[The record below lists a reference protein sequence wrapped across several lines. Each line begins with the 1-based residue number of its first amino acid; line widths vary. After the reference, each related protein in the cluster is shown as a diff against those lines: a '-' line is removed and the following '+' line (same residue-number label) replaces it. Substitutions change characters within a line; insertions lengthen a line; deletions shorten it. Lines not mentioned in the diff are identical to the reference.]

1 VSAPALSAVRA
12 PAAPPWA
19 WLAAAGLI
27 AAALAVQLRFGMMA
41 DVAWLAHC
49 DELWLSGKIP
59 YRDFIEIN
67 PPASLLLYIAPV
79 AAARGLGIAS
89 ETAIS
94 IFGFAAAAASMALS
108 ARILNGRAPASVA
121 LAALA
126 ALVVLPGE
134 TFCERDHLAA
144 VFGLPLLACAW
155 ARAERAPPS
164 WLQALAAGVGAGA
177 MAAIKPPYALV
188 GVLLALYLVARLGW
202 RAAVRAPE
210 YYAAA
215 AFGLAYVACVGP
227 FFPDY
232 VARVMPVGVAIY
244 MPAREG
250 LLALAAS
257 PGAMLFLSIAAA
269 AALTARALTPGMAV
283 AGLAA
288 AGAAVGYVLQGKGW
302 IYQAVPAAMFA
313 TIAGGFAWASRSEA
327 EDAGAS
333 HPWAL
338 AAGGVVAALVAPGL
352 HNLGAGWVLGIAAA
366 QAVEFARTR
375 DLRLEPRRLAPLG
388 LAAAIGA
395 ACGVCTIER
404 PPTPELEVALARLGP
419 GVKLASLSEDM
430 GLSFPLARRIGAQ
443 WVLKRHSLFV
453 TSDVRRVVAR
463 RPDAAAR
470 LAPFASAE
478 RAEVLADI
486 AANKPDA
493 ILVGPTGTA
502 LHAELWKDARV
513 TAALADYERVAEERR
528 PGYTAELWLRKP
540 PGAAGGKPGFEAAGL
555 RGAAGSA
562 STFSTP

>member
-1 VSAPALSAVRA
+1 VSAPAFYATRA
-12 PAAPPWA
+12 PAAPPWV
-19 WLAAAGLI
+19 WLAAAGLL

-67 PPASLLLYIAPV
+67 PPASLLLYIVPV
-79 AAARGLGIAS
+79 AAARGLGIPS

-94 IFGFAAAAASMALS
+94 IFGFAAAAASLALS

-164 WLQALAAGVGAGA
+164 LLQALAAGAGAGA

-188 GVLLALYLVARLGW
+188 GVLLAVYLVARLGW

-215 AFGLAYVACVGP
+215 AVGLAYVACVGP

-283 AGLAA
+283 
-288 AGAAVGYVLQGKGW
+288 
-302 IYQAVPAAMFA
+302 MFA

-513 TAALADYERVAEERR
+513 TAALADYERVAEERK

-540 PGAAGGKPGFEAAGL
+540 PGAAGGSPGFDAAGL

-562 STFSTP
+562 SAAEAR